1 MSVPYGV
8 IRTAVRILYEGER
21 NPMETKVKHREWVK
35 TAAIIFLTVLLIL
48 TFFSQTILN
57 RSLPEVA
64 AQYTQSGS
72 INARIRGSGQVSAN
86 ETYEIALSQTRKL
99 RSVLVRVGDQVS
111 AGDVLFV
118 LEAM

>member
-48 TFFSQTILN
+48 TFFSLLSKI
-57 RSLPEVA
+57 SL
-64 AQYTQSGS
+64 
-72 INARIRGSGQVSAN
+72 
-86 ETYEIALSQTRKL
+86 IALRAKVEISLSKL
-99 RSVLVRVGDQVS
+99 RTPASLV
-111 AGDVLFV
+111 
-118 LEAM
+118 